1 MNKRR
6 LFAIVLFIAVGL
18 FMFTFANPNDRV
30 GQGSEGNGSE
40 TTTPASD
47 TELTD
52 NGNTN
57 QPVVNPVDNNQNN
70 NQNNNQPAPT
80 PVVIDLTAD
89 KEAAKEEIRKY
100 AENVVLDDAKKQEI
114 VNDAFTNIDNAA
126 TKEEI
131 DQIVIDTKKALDD
144 AAKAELDAYK
154 DAAKEEINEY
164 AKDIDLDQTKK
175 EEIINDAFTNIDNA
189 ATKEEVDQIVID
201 TKKALDDAAKAEL
214 DAYKD
219 AAKDE
224 ITEYAKNV
232 VLDETKKQGIIDD
245 AFTNIDNAATKEEID
260 QIVIDTKKALDD
272 AAKAELDAYKDNA
285 IEELNN
291 YKKDEKYT
299 EENQE
304 VVNSIKEDGVEDIT
318 NAATKEE
325 VDEKL
330 AGAKEEI
337 DNVPVLTY
345 IVTFKD
351 FKGNET
357 KVEVVHDTLVT
368 APVISDVVV
377 DRDIT
382 YGFAGWDKDLT
393 KVVTNNMVVTAKYD
407 VIKVEANIYM
417 LHDGIAIPANGATA
431 GKANYDYVGKIEL
444 NLNNKDTKKE
454 ILNRIKK
461 NYTKNV
467 TLDEEVIKTY
477 VVGNLPYSDNTEY
490 VYTYYVLKFEKGD
503 GFHIDF
509 ARSKN
514 NAPVITLTGDLYKE
528 VYQQKGHF
536 DFTKGF
542 SVSDDH
548 TALTNADVQIKII
561 KNNNS
566 EVKSVNYEKPGKYV
580 ISYTATD
587 AEGNTTTVSRTVKVL
602 ENKVESIEL
611 SSNNDTYEYN
621 ADLNLKVYGTYSDG
635 SVKEVA
641 YEIDGF
647 DSTLVGSNTA
657 SVKVEGFDAIDYNYT
672 VVNKVTSLVL
682 SSNDDSYNYGSA
694 LNLTVNAVYQD
705 GTVEEAVAYEID
717 AFLNTNIGANTATI
731 TYKEGTET
739 YRYTIV
745 NQIVSVALAS
755 NNDTYIKGETSR
767 LAVKAT
773 YANGEVGKITYTVD
787 PKTPF
792 DTTTTGS
799 KTMNINAAG
808 TPLVYKYTVN
818 YSNEQLKELF
828 KNTSA
833 ELYFFGL
840 KMEFNN
846 LPKDAKVV
854 EVYKTGNKPVSLS
867 KNKGDNY
874 NVYRLGFWDY
884 ESLRHNFGKDIN
896 ITYEINGQK
905 YKHTYDESW
914 GEIR

>member
-30 GQGSEGNGSE
+30 RQGSEGNGSE

-52 NGNTN
+52 NGNAN
-57 QPVVNPVDNNQNN
+57 QPVVNPVDNNQD
-70 NQNNNQPAPT
+70 NNQPAPT

-89 KEAAKEEIRKY
+89 KAAAKEEITEY
-100 AENVVLDDAKKQEI
+100 AKNVVLDENKKQEI
-114 VNDAFTNIDNAA
+114 INDAFTNIDNAN

-131 DQIVIDTKKALDD
+131 DQIVVDTKKALDD

-154 DAAKEEINEY
+154 NAAKEEINEY

-219 AAKDE
+219 
-224 ITEYAKNV
+224 
-232 VLDETKKQGIIDD
+232 
-245 AFTNIDNAATKEEID
+245 
-260 QIVIDTKKALDD
+260 
-272 AAKAELDAYKDNA
+272 NA
-285 IEELNN
+285 IEELKE

-318 NAATKEE
+318 NATTKEE
-325 VDEKL
+325 VDSILEDTKK
-330 AGAKEEI
+330 AI
-337 DNVPVLTY
+337 DDVPVLTY

-368 APVISDVVV
+368 APVISETVVS
-377 DRDIT
+377 RDIT

-393 KVVTNNMVVTAKYD
+393 KVVTGDMTVTAKYD

-514 NAPVITLTGDLYKE
+514 EAPVITLTGDLYKE

-566 EVKSVNYEKPGKYV
+566 EVKSVNYEKPGKYE

-602 ENKVESIEL
+602 ENKVESIKL

-621 ADLNLKVYGTYSDG
+621 ANLNLKVYGTYSDG

-657 SVKVEGFDAIDYNYT
+657 YVKVEGFDAIEYNYT
-672 VVNKVTSLVL
+672 IVNKVTSLVL

-717 AFLNTNIGANTATI
+717 AFLNTNIGANNATV
-731 TYKEGTET
+731 TYKEGTAT

-745 NQIVSVALAS
+745 NQIVSVALAT
-755 NNDTYIKGETSR
+755 NNDTYIKGEASR
-767 LAVKAT
+767 LVVKAT
-773 YANGEVGKITYTVD
+773 YANGDSGKITYTVD

-833 ELYFFGL
+833 ELHFFGL
-840 KMEFNN
+840 KMEFKN

-854 EVYKTGNKPVSLS
+854 EVYKKGNKPVSLS
-867 KNKGDNY
+867 QNKGDSY